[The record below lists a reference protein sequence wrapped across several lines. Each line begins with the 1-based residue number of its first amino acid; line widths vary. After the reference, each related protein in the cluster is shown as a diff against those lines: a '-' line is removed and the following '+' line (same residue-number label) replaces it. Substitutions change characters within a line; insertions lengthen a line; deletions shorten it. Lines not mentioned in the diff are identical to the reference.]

1 MTKASPPPAAVEV
14 VEEPAEVAQEATA
27 ETPAAR
33 PEGEDPWEVPCA
45 VCGLLGC
52 RRHT

>member
-1 MTKASPPPAAVEV
+1 MSKSA
-14 VEEPAEVAQEATA
+14 PAEQESTEVEQEPTVEAAAT
-27 ETPAAR
+27 R